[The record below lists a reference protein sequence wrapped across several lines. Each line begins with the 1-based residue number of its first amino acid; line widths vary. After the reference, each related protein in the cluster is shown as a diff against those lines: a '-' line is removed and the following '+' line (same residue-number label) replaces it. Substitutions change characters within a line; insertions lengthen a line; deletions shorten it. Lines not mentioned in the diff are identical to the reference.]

1 MATYQVP
8 DDAQLRHYWESFG
21 RSNKL
26 VIREKLV
33 ILSAVE
39 MAQVGTLEFNAKN
52 PCEALGAKSSMVNYY
67 FGGREGLM
75 AEAAIFV
82 YQDWI
87 QSVQKCLN
95 TKPSDPVAQ
104 IKKIIASDLEFTRRW
119 GHMAV
124 FASYPNSSP
133 KLREI
138 YHERFESIAQEGLE
152 YYLAVLA
159 TLISDAR
166 AGRKSCID
174 FSIGNLPQS
183 RLAADASALL
193 AATSLSWS
201 ISGLTIW
208 SAGQHIASSNLETKF
223 KTPLTTKV
231 AIRNHI
237 NHIINSVV

>member
-1 MATYQVP
+1 MATYPVP
-8 DDAQLRHYWESFG
+8 NDVQLNLLWERFG
-21 RSNKL
+21 QSSDL
-26 VIREKLV
+26 GVREKLI

-39 MAQVGTLEFNAKN
+39 MAKVGTLEFNAKN
-52 PCEALGAKSSMVNYY
+52 PCEAIGAKSSMVNYY

-87 QSVQKCLN
+87 HSVQKCLS
-95 TKPSDPVAQ
+95 TKESDPVSQ
-104 IKKIIASDLEFTRRW
+104 IKKIIDSDLEFTQRW

-159 TLISDAR
+159 ILISDAR
-166 AGRKSCID
+166 AGRKSRID
-174 FSIGNLPQS
+174 FSIGDLPKS
-183 RLAADASALL
+183 KLAANAPALL

-208 SAGQHIASSNLETKF
+208 SAGQHIASSNLENKF
-223 KTPLTTKV
+223 KTSLTTKV
-231 AIRNHI
+231 AMRNHI
-237 NHIINSVV
+237 NHIINSFL

>member
-1 MATYQVP
+1 MATYPVP
-8 DDAQLRHYWESFG
+8 NDVQLNLLWARFG
-21 RSNKL
+21 QSSDL
-26 VIREKLV
+26 GVREKLV

-39 MAQVGTLEFNAKN
+39 MAKVGTLEFNAKN
-52 PCEALGAKSSMVNYY
+52 PCEAIGAKSSMVNYY

-87 QSVQKCLN
+87 YSVQKCLS
-95 TKPSDPVAQ
+95 KKVSDPVSQ
-104 IKKIIASDLEFTRRW
+104 IKKIIDSDLEFTHRW

-159 TLISDAR
+159 ILITDAR
-166 AGRKSCID
+166 AGRKSKID
-174 FSIGNLPQS
+174 FSIGNLPKS
-183 RLAADASALL
+183 KLAANAPALL

-208 SAGQHIASSNLETKF
+208 SAGQHIASINLENKF
-223 KTPLTTKV
+223 KTSLTTKV
-231 AIRNHI
+231 AMRNHI
-237 NHIINSVV
+237 NHIINSFL

>member
-1 MATYQVP
+1 MPTYPVVN
-8 DDAQLRHYWESFG
+8 DAELSLLWEKYDKNNDLG
-21 RSNKL
+21 T
-26 VIREKLV
+26 REKLV

-39 MAQVGTLEFNAKN
+39 MAKVGTLEFNAKN
-52 PCEALGAKSSMVNYY
+52 PCEAIGAKSSMVNYY

-87 QSVQKCLN
+87 QSVQKCLT
-95 TKPSDPVAQ
+95 TKESDPVGQ
-104 IKKIIASDLEFTRRW
+104 IKKIIDSDLDFAHRW

-138 YHERFESIAQEGLE
+138 YHERFETIAQEGLE

-159 TLISDAR
+159 TLLSDAR
-166 AGRKSCID
+166 AGRKSRID
-174 FSIGNLPQS
+174 FSLGALPKS
-183 RLAADASALL
+183 KLAANAPALL

-208 SAGQHIASSNLETKF
+208 SAGQHIASNNLDKKF
-223 KTPLTTKV
+223 KTSLTTKV

-237 NHIINSVV
+237 NHIITSFL